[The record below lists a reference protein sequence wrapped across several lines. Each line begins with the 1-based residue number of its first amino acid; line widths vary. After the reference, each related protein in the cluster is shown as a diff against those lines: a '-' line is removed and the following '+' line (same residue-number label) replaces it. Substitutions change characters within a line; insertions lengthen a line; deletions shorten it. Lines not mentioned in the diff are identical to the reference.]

1 METMFV
7 IFAQAVVIILL
18 LFDRRL
24 YKRTRQV
31 LRRSEKRFHAVME
44 AISDALVAVDEQ
56 GLIVTFNPA
65 AEKLFGYARPEMIG
79 RPLDCLLPERFR
91 GRHRQA
97 MARCFAEGASGHV
110 FDQPVEVPAL
120 RSDGAE
126 IAIELSLSRFEAE
139 GESLVVLAAIRDISR
154 RKADEVALRESGE
167 KFKHLFQEYQALLD
181 NIPDAI
187 TLFAPDLTVVRS
199 NLGAARLLDRP
210 VTGLP
215 GQHCSALWLGCSA
228 AGGEC
233 PVEGCFRSGKTEK
246 ATIKTADDRSWRVR
260 AFPVLNKQGDTV
272 RVIAHSRDVSRQLQM
287 EQEARRANHLASLG
301 ELAAGVAHEIN
312 NPINGIINY
321 AQVLADDAQMS
332 EESREILCSIT
343 EEGAR
348 IANIVSNLLTF
359 ARARQEK
366 KGPVSLR
373 EVLTATLP
381 LVETQLRKD
390 HIDLRVDVD
399 LLLPQVLAHTQQ
411 IQQVILN
418 LVSNARY
425 ALNERYPEPHENKIL
440 HIYSEPGTET
450 GRSLVR
456 LVFRD
461 SGTGI
466 PASRLSKVMDPFYT
480 TKPSGRGTGLGLSIS
495 HGILKDHGGAL
506 KIDSIEGSHTTVAIE
521 LPVPEKDVV

>member
-1 METMFV
+1 METTAIILALAAL
-7 IFAQAVVIILL
+7 IFLL
-18 LFDRRL
+18 LFNRRL
-24 YKRTRQV
+24 HKRTRQA
-31 LRRSEKRFHAVME
+31 LQGSENRFHAVME
-44 AISDALVAVDEQ
+44 AISDALVAVDDR
-56 GLIVTFNPA
+56 GMVVTFNPA
-65 AEKLFGYARPEMIG
+65 AEALFGYARSEMIG

-91 GRHRQA
+91 SRHRQA
-97 MARCFAEGASGHV
+97 MSRYFADGTSDHV
-110 FDQPVEVPAL
+110 FSRPLELPAL

-126 IAIELSLSRFEAE
+126 IAVELTLSRLAD
-139 GESLVVLAAIRDISR
+139 GESSTVLAAIRDVSR
-154 RKADEVALRESGE
+154 RKADEEALRLSGE

-210 VTGLP
+210 VTSLP
-215 GQHCSALWLGCSA
+215 GQHCSALWRGCSA
-228 AGGEC
+228 AGREC
-233 PVEGCFRSGKTEK
+233 PVEQSFRSGKTEK
-246 ATIKTADDRSWRVR
+246 ATLKTADGRSWRVR

-321 AQVLADDAQMS
+321 AQILADDSQVS
-332 EESREILCSIT
+332 EENREILHSIT

-373 EVLTATLP
+373 EVLEATLP
-381 LVETQLRKD
+381 LTEAQLRKD
-390 HIDLRVDVD
+390 HIELRVDVD
-399 LLLPQVLAHTQQ
+399 LRLPEVLAHTQQ

-425 ALNERYPEPHENKIL
+425 ALNERYPGPHENKIL
-440 HIYSEPGTET
+440 HLYSESGAEA

-461 SGTGI
+461 YGTGI
-466 PASRLSKVMDPFYT
+466 PADLLPKVMDPFYT
-480 TKPSGRGTGLGLSIS
+480 TKPSGQGTGLGLSIS

-506 KIDSIEGSHTTVAIE
+506 KIDSIDGSHTAVAIE
-521 LPVPEKDVV
+521 LPASGKDVV

>member
-1 METMFV
+1 METTAIILV
-7 IFAQAVVIILL
+7 QAAVIILL
-18 LFDRRL
+18 LFNRRL
-24 YKRTRQV
+24 HQRTRQT
-31 LRRSEKRFHAVME
+31 LRESENRFHAVME
-44 AISDALVAVDEQ
+44 ESSDAMVAVDEQ
-56 GLIVTFNPA
+56 SLIVTFNPA
-65 AEKLFGYARPEMIG
+65 AEKLFGYARSEMIG
-79 RPLDCLLPERFR
+79 RPLDRLLPERFCS
-91 GRHRQA
+91 RHRQA
-97 MARCFAEGASGHV
+97 MARYFADGTNDHV
-110 FDQPVEVPAL
+110 FGRPLELPAL

-126 IAIELSLSRFEAE
+126 ISIELSLSRLAK
-139 GESLVVLAAIRDISR
+139 GHSPAVLAAIRDISR
-154 RKADEVALRESGE
+154 RKADEEALRESRE

-210 VTGLP
+210 VTSLP
-215 GQHCSALWLGCSA
+215 GQHCSALWRGCSA

-233 PVEGCFRSGKTEK
+233 PVERCFRSGKTEK
-246 ATIKTADDRSWRVR
+246 ANIRTADDRSWQVR
-260 AFPVLNKQGDTV
+260 AFPVHNKQGDTV

-321 AQVLADDAQMS
+321 AQILADDSQVS
-332 EESREILCSIT
+332 EENREILHSIT

-359 ARARQEK
+359 ARARQER

-373 EVLTATLP
+373 EVLMATLP
-381 LVETQLRKD
+381 LAEAQLRKD
-390 HIDLRVDVD
+390 HIELRVDID
-399 LLLPQVLAHTQQ
+399 LLLPRVLAHTQQ

-418 LVSNARY
+418 LISNARY
-425 ALNERYPEPHENKIL
+425 ALNERYPEPHENKVL
-440 HIYSEPGTET
+440 HIYSEPGTED

-456 LVFRD
+456 LAFRD
-461 SGTGI
+461 FGAGI
-466 PASRLSKVMDPFYT
+466 PADRLSKVMDPFYT
-480 TKPSGRGTGLGLSIS
+480 TKPSGQGTGLGLSIS

-506 KIDSIEGSHTTVAIE
+506 KIDSIEGSYTAVAIE
-521 LPVPEKDVV
+521 LPAS